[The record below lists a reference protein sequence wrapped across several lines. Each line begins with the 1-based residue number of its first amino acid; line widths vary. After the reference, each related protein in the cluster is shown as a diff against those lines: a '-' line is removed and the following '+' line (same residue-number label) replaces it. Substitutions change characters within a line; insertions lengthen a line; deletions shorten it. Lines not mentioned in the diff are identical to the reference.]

1 MVGVFWQERT
11 NKEGPR
17 REDGPVKAMKQ
28 GCSHAV
34 CRWWVDSLAWSGGFV
49 LKITVNNR
57 KEGVGEDLKCQAKEL
72 GLYVTGRKEH

>member
-1 MVGVFWQERT
+1 
-11 NKEGPR
+11 
-17 REDGPVKAMKQ
+17 MKL
-28 GCSHAV
+28 GCSRAL

-49 LKITVNNR
+49 LKITVNDR